1 MHRTRCVGLI
11 NNGGQSTRNLLEF
24 MSKFAGAMELDD
36 GHTLGN
42 GTCTSRSPVVINYI
56 YICVCVI
63 PLINS

>member
-56 YICVCVI
+56 YIYVCVI